1 MSDRH
6 PLTLPIR
13 SVRIPTCL
21 NLTPDLINRLTAI
34 RSLLALGDLELVAA
48 ASVRLES
55 FRSEDTLAAVL
66 DALASHR
73 YSEADQMISAILTE
87 GLRMA
92 TWTDP
97 EIVMLEA
104 ELAKVTAEL
113 ADMEAEHAELSHLMA
128 RFYAEHAAALG
139 DRIAEVLRL
148 RLEMLRRKVAKDPSA
163 AGKIPQAE
171 ADFRDFTSD
180 QDSIR
185 KEAER
190 TEWKLNDE
198 EQQELK
204 NLFRAASRK
213 CHPDL
218 VPDDRKESAADMFRA
233 LRQAYEEGDLEKVRL
248 IAGMA
253 DGGLSG
259 DPSAATAQ
267 QRKDVLKARI
277 AAARQSMAATSG
289 ELRVL
294 KQSDTYGLMT
304 SCHDYAA
311 LFAEQAVLL
320 DEEIAALTTEL
331 EELQ

>member
-1 MSDRH
+1 MKNRH
-6 PLTLPIR
+6 PLTLPVS
-13 SVRIPTCL
+13 SVSIPTDL

-34 RSLLALGDLELVAA
+34 RSLLALGDLELVSA

-55 FRSEDTLAAVL
+55 FRSEDSLAAVL

-87 GLRMA
+87 GLRMT

-113 ADMEAEHAELSHLMA
+113 GHLMA

-171 ADFRDFTSD
+171 ADFRDFTSE

-190 TEWKLNDE
+190 TEWKLNEE

-218 VPDDRKESAADMFRA
+218 VPDDQKESAAEMFRA
-233 LRQAYEEGDLEKVRL
+233 LRQAYEEGDLEKVRY

-253 DGGLSG
+253 DGGFAG

-277 AAARQSMAATSG
+277 ATVRQSMAATAG
-289 ELRVL
+289 ELRIL
-294 KQSDTYGLMT
+294 KESETYGLMT
-304 SCHDYAA
+304 SCPDYAA

-320 DEEIAALTTEL
+320 DQEITALRTEL
-331 EELQ
+331 EELR

>member
-1 MSDRH
+1 M
-6 PLTLPIR
+6 TQNFG
-13 SVRIPTCL
+13 SVRFATCL

-34 RSLLALGDLELVAA
+34 RSLLALGDIELVAA

-55 FRSEDTLAAVL
+55 FRCDESLAGIL

-73 YSEADQMISAILTE
+73 YSEADQMISKVLSE
-87 GLRMA
+87 GMRLA
-92 TWTDP
+92 AWTDP

-128 RFYAEHAAALG
+128 RFYTEHAAALG

-148 RLEMLRRKVAKDPSA
+148 RLEVLRRKVAADPSA

-171 ADFRDFTSD
+171 ADFREFTSD
-180 QDSIR
+180 QESIR

-190 TEWKLNDE
+190 TEWKLSEE

-218 VPDDRKESAADMFRA
+218 VPDDRKESAAEAFRA
-233 LRQAYEEGDLEKVRL
+233 LRQAYEEGNLEKVRL

-253 DGGLSG
+253 DGKFSG
-259 DPSAATAQ
+259 DSPAATAQ
-267 QRKDVLKARI
+267 QRKDVLRARI
-277 AAARQSMAATSG
+277 AAIRESMATTAG
-289 ELRVL
+289 EIHVLRE
-294 KQSDTYGLMT
+294 SETYSLMT
-304 SCHDYAA
+304 SCQDYRA
-311 LFAEQAVLL
+311 LFAEQVALL
-320 DEEIAALTTEL
+320 DEEITALRTEL
-331 EELQ
+331 EELR

>member
-1 MSDRH
+1 MTH
-6 PLTLPIR
+6 QIR
-13 SVRIPTCL
+13 SVRIETCL

-55 FRSEDTLAAVL
+55 FRREEALAAVL

-73 YSEADQMISAILTE
+73 YSEADQMISAILSE
-87 GLRMA
+87 GLRLT

-104 ELAKVTAEL
+104 ELARVTAEL
-113 ADMEAEHAELSHLMA
+113 ADMESEHAELSHLMA

-148 RLEMLRRKVAKDPSA
+148 RLEMLRKKVVRDPSE
-163 AGKIPQAE
+163 AGKIPKAE
-171 ADFRDFTSD
+171 SDFRDFTSE
-180 QDSIR
+180 QESIR

-190 TEWKLNDE
+190 TEWKLNEE

-218 VPDDRKESAADMFRA
+218 VPDDRKESAAEMFRA
-233 LRQAYEEGDLEKVRL
+233 LRQAYEEGDLEKVRF

-253 DGGLSG
+253 DGGFSG
-259 DPSAATAQ
+259 DSLASTAQ

-277 AAARQSMAATSG
+277 AAVRQSMAATAG

-294 KQSDTYGLMT
+294 KESETYGLMT
-304 SCHDYAA
+304 SRPDYAA
-311 LFAEQAVLL
+311 IFAEQAVLL
-320 DEEIAALTTEL
+320 EEEITALRTEL
-331 EELQ
+331 EELR